1 MSLKEIY
8 HNKWVRFGFWS
19 VLYLLWVIWLNNYWF
34 LIGLGVIY
42 DANITKK
49 VKWAFWK
56 KRYKE
61 GEKRNPLL
69 DWLDAIIFAVLVV
82 TFINTFFIQA
92 FKIPSS
98 SMESSLYTGDHL
110 FVNKLAYGPRLPQTP
125 LTIPFTHNVIGDSE
139 SYSTLFQND
148 YKRLKGFGTVQVG
161 DYVVFNFPHGDKV
174 LKQVPAEDYYAVM
187 RGKTERQQKEI
198 ISLYGPVIERP
209 MDKTD
214 HYVKRCVAV
223 AGDTLKIVNG
233 QVYVNSEPQTVWE
246 GVQHNY
252 TVKTKGQPLSSSAF
266 ARLGLSDYYARSYD
280 PETSTYPMLPLTEE
294 KVNTLKELPLVVADS
309 VKVDIER
316 YNPDLALA
324 VFPFSSDSLYMWT
337 RDNYGPLWIPE
348 KGATVELTLENL
360 PLYRRIISVYE
371 KNKLEVKGDEI
382 FINGQKAHSY
392 KFKQDYYFM
401 MGDNRHNSLDSRY
414 WGFVPEDHVVGKPAM
429 IWLSI
434 DNEKSFPDNI
444 RWDRLFKFL

>member
-1 MSLKEIY
+1 MSLKEIC
-8 HNKWVRFGFWS
+8 HNKWVKFGFWS

-34 LIGLGVIY
+34 LIGLGVVY

-56 KRYKE
+56 KTYKE
-61 GEKRNPLL
+61 GEKKNPLW

-82 TFINTFFIQA
+82 TFINTFFFQA
-92 FKIPSS
+92 FQIPSS
-98 SMESSLYTGDHL
+98 SMEKSLYTGDHL

-174 LKQVPAEDYYAVM
+174 LKQAPAEDYYAIM

-198 ISLYGPVIERP
+198 ISLYGPLIERP

-214 HYVKRCVAV
+214 HYVKRCVAA
-223 AGDTLKIVNG
+223 AGDTLKIVDG
-233 QVYVNSEPQTVWE
+233 QIYINSKPQTVWE
-246 GVQHNY
+246 GVQMDY
-252 TVKTKGQPLSSSAF
+252 TVKTNGQPLSASAL
-266 ARLGLSDYYARSYD
+266 ARLGLSNSYARSYD
-280 PETSTYPMLPLTEE
+280 PVTSTYPMLPLTTEG
-294 KVNTLKELPLVVADS
+294 LKQIKKEPLVVADS
-309 VKVDIER
+309 VKVNIEK
-316 YNPDLALA
+316 YYPDLALA
-324 VFPFSSDSLYMWT
+324 IFPFSSDSLYMWT
-337 RDNYGPLWIPE
+337 RDNYGPIWIPE
-348 KGATVELTLENL
+348 KDATVELTLENL

-382 FINGQKAHSY
+382 FINGEKAQSY
-392 KFKQDYYFM
+392 RFKQDYYFM

-434 DNEKSFPDNI
+434 DNEKSFPQSI

>member
-139 SYSTLFQND
+139 SYSTLIQND

-174 LKQVPAEDYYAVM
+174 LKQAPAEDYYAVM

-233 QVYVNSEPQTVWE
+233 QVYVNSEPQAVWE

-294 KVNTLKELPLVVADS
+294 KVKTLKELPLVVADS